1 MEAYNQSVCHN
12 CLTHGCR
19 GHNCN
24 ADDRDIHEAI
34 PNVTAVL
41 HENLELQQGLL
52 DAAADTTSAAV
63 VASLTF
69 GTYFSLA
76 GDADI
81 DFDADDSHPA
91 EQRHR
96 NLSSYFSDDEDNAS
110 SPSGGEEVEQETL
123 DSEEY
128 NPEEELPLD
137 TFFLPPLSDSRF
149 FLRHKEGYKTPVSPQ
164 ADFGELTHGI
174 STNSDL
180 FWTLHN
186 PTKKSFTRVRGA
198 ICKAYREVKDPMDPD
213 KWVTITDHDSCGAF
227 DLVQR
232 QYLHDIKPAAQYG
245 MHPIRMSCLESTT
258 EWYRDVG
265 KDYVKDV
272 DGNVN
277 VRLAY
282 AYDTPPSRVGK
293 GDQPFFLTSMTTLV
307 TEKIDIHH
315 HTQTSLEGKPLALKR
330 NIQVSDCL
338 RSHFAKI
345 TDLMHRNLLSWYE
358 DDLVIAKDMV
368 DNAAELENDQGRSGL
383 CLCTCT
389 CSPTVTSFM
398 TLNEYESRLS
408 SLSIQDENV
417 IAPLAHDMSRDS
429 EDASAFARVQ

>member
-1 MEAYNQSVCHN
+1 ME
-12 CLTHGCR
+12 
-19 GHNCN
+19 
-24 ADDRDIHEAI
+24 
-34 PNVTAVL
+34 VL
-41 HENLELQQGLL
+41 HENPDLQQGLL

-63 VASLTF
+63 VAPLTF

-76 GDADI
+76 GDPGI
-81 DFDADDSHPA
+81 DSDADDSQPA
-91 EQRHR
+91 EKRHR
-96 NLSSYFSDDEDNAS
+96 NLNSYFSDEEDNES
-110 SPSGGEEVEQETL
+110 SPSGGEEVEQETQG
-123 DSEEY
+123 SEEH
-128 NPEEELPLD
+128 NSEDELPLD

-149 FLRHKEGYKTPVSPQ
+149 FLRHAAGYKKPVPPKTSICDEP
-164 ADFGELTHGI
+164 THGI
-174 STNSDL
+174 NTNSDL

-186 PTKKSFTRVRGA
+186 HIEEPSPRIRGA
-198 ICKAYREVKDPMDPD
+198 ICKAYREVKDPLDPN
-213 KWVTITDHDSCGAF
+213 KWVTITDHLDSCGAF

-232 QYLHDIKPAAQYG
+232 QYLHDIKPAAHYG

-258 EWYRDVG
+258 DWYRDVG

-307 TEKIDIHH
+307 TEKIDILHH
-315 HTQTSLEGKPLALKR
+315 AQSSLEGKPLALKR
-330 NIQVSDCL
+330 SIQTSVGLGSY
-338 RSHFAKI
+338 FAKI

-368 DNAAELENDQGRSGL
+368 NNAAEHENDQGRSGL
-383 CLCTCT
+383 CSCT

-398 TLNEYESRLS
+398 ALNEYESLLS
-408 SLSIQDENV
+408 SLSIQEEALV
-417 IAPLAHDMSRDS
+417 PPLAHDMSRDS
-429 EDASAFARVQ
+429 GEASASTGVQ